1 MTISVRR
8 ASFVRHPSHLAIT
21 ALALMLAGCV
31 VGPNFM
37 HPALPG
43 EAGYDRHPFPSQVGG
58 SAAGDPQT
66 LTLDQDIP
74 AQWWTLFHSPVLNEL
89 VEASLKRSPD
99 IEAAR
104 AALRQAR
111 ELSAAQKGFYF
122 PSVSGE
128 LNPVRQKIPSTLA
141 SPASSAADYYTLNT
155 SQITVSFVPDV
166 FGANRRQVESLD
178 AQAESQFFQL
188 EAAKLTLAS
197 NVVVGAIQEASLRA
211 QIDATRRLIETQR
224 KVLASFQHQ
233 LALGQAAQTD
243 VMAQEAQLAQT
254 EAALPPLA
262 KQLAQ
267 QRDLIAALAGRFP
280 AEAIAAKFKL
290 DSLKLPAHL
299 PVSLPSKLVQQRPD
313 IREADAQLHAASAQ
327 IGVAIA
333 NRLPNIQILGTLG
346 AATYFQNIDQASSNF
361 WSYGLGLT
369 LPIFDAG
376 TLKHR
381 QSAAEAAYE
390 AAAAQ
395 YRSTIIAAFQNVAD
409 ALHAIVS
416 DADELRTAQDAENVA
431 RRSLDVSEKRLA
443 LGDVGSLVVI
453 AAEQAWLQ
461 ALLNRITAQ
470 TNRLTDSAALLQALG
485 GGWWNAE
492 IEEDE
497 FKRGKSAGK
506 SKSQ

>member
-1 MTISVRR
+1 MIISVRR
-8 ASFVRHPSHLAIT
+8 ASFFRYPARFAIA
-21 ALALMLAGCV
+21 ALALALAGCV

-37 HPALPG
+37 HPAVPG
-43 EAGYDRHPFPSQVGG
+43 EAGYVQHPLPSQIGG
-58 SAAGDPQT
+58 GTAGGRQT

-89 VEASLKRSPD
+89 VEAALKRNPD
-99 IEAAR
+99 IDAAR

-111 ELSAAQKGFYF
+111 ELSAAQRGFYY
-122 PSVSGE
+122 PNVSGE
-128 LNPVRQKIPSTLA
+128 LNPARQKISSTLA
-141 SPASSAADYYTLNT
+141 SPAASAASYYTLNT
-155 SQITVSFVPDV
+155 SQLTVSFVPDV

-178 AQAESQFFQL
+178 AQAESQQFQL

-197 NVVVGAIQEASLRA
+197 NVVVAAIQEASLRA

-224 KVLASFQHQ
+224 KVLASFRRQ
-233 LALGQAAQTD
+233 LELGQAAQTD

-254 EAALPPLA
+254 EAALPPLE

-280 AEAIAAKFKL
+280 AEEIAAKFKL

-346 AATYFQNIDQASSNF
+346 AATYFQNIGQASTNF
-361 WSYGLGLT
+361 WSFGAGLT
-369 LPIFDAG
+369 QPIFDAG

-381 QSAAEAAYE
+381 QRAAEAAYE
-390 AAAAQ
+390 EAAAQ
-395 YRSTIIAAFQNVAD
+395 YRSTVITAFQNVAD

-416 DADELRTAQDAENVA
+416 DADELRTAQNAENVA
-431 RRSLDVSEKRLA
+431 RHSLDVAQKRLA
-443 LGDVGSLVVI
+443 LGDVGSLIVI
-453 AAEQAWLQ
+453 TAEQTWLQ

-470 TNRLTDSAALLQALG
+470 TNRLSDSAGLLQALG
-485 GGWWNAE
+485 GGWWNDVNGE
-492 IEEDE
+492 GELG
-497 FKRGKSAGK
+497 KGKSSPGK
-506 SKSQ
+506 SK